1 MKENRKEMLSNQI
14 RAIAEKDEDFVRA
27 FVSCEDAAA
36 VQKLLNDH
44 GIASTTDEIDELFRD
59 GMKEL
64 RAGDD
69 ELSEEQLENAA
80 GGGFWKGTA
89 RFAASCAIG
98 FGYGAF
104 CAVCPPAYGGAYYVA
119 GGLAVWTA
127 AGYAK

>member
-14 RAIAEKDEDFVRA
+14 RAIVEKDEDFVRSL
-27 FVSCEDAAA
+27 VSCEDAAA
-36 VQKLLNDH
+36 VQKLLNAR
-44 GIASTTDEIDELFRD
+44 GIESTIDEIDELFRD
-59 GMKEL
+59 GMKAL

-69 ELSEEQLENAA
+69 ELSEEQLEDAA
-80 GGGFWKGTA
+80 GGGFWRGTA

-98 FGYGAF
+98 FGYGLV
-104 CAVCPPAYGGAYYVA
+104 CGVCPPAYGGAYYVA